1 MDERVLKCKTHD
13 ECLSLAKNAED
24 RGHPELA
31 QQAREYS
38 LELRAKTHSPQSAI
52 ELEGYKALYA
62 YEDGLTKKNGKTT
75 LATYTRKLI
84 DNHGLTG
91 ALERAVNRPDDPEG
105 FTLLKEMKLEAYA
118 FEHIVVRYPDQFSAE
133 AVTCAKDRLARF
145 HV

>member
-1 MDERVLKCKTHD
+1 MDEKVLKCKTYA
-13 ECLSLAKNAED
+13 ECMSFAKNAED

-38 LELRAKTHSPQSAI
+38 LELRAMTHSPQSAV

-62 YEDGLTKKNGKTT
+62 YEDGLTKKNGRTT
-75 LATYTRKLI
+75 PAGRTRELI
-84 DNHGLTG
+84 KEYGLIG
-91 ALERAVNRPDDPEG
+91 AIDRAVNRPDDPEG

-118 FEHIVVRYPDQFSAE
+118 FEQIVVRYPDQFSRE
-133 AVTCAKDRLARF
+133 TVKHAKDRLTRF